1 MSEALR
7 VESIGHTYGAD
18 TKAPFSAV
26 GDITFELEQ
35 GQVACIVGPSGCG
48 KSTLMRIMAGLMRP
62 TNGTVAVG
70 GTAIDGVPKE
80 LAMVFQ
86 DYSRSLFPWLRVRQ
100 NVEYPLKHIDKPTR
114 RELAVAALAEVGLY
128 GHENKYPWELSG
140 GMQQRVAIARA
151 LAVQPRILLMDE
163 PFASVDAQTRAG
175 LEDLVLSIQ
184 AETGITI
191 VLVTHDI
198 DESVYLADRVV
209 ALSAHP
215 STVLEVIDVDLS
227 RPRDQLATKEHPDF
241 LAYRHRVYQL
251 LHGPKTVRRVGGE
264 FNSSSSA
271 PTSTEPVDMAT
282 GS

>member
-7 VESIGHTYGAD
+7 VESIGHIYGID
-18 TKAPFSAV
+18 SKTPFTAV

-48 KSTLMRIMAGLMRP
+48 KSTLMRIMAGLTNP
-62 TNGTVAVG
+62 TKGTVTIG

-100 NVEYPLKHIDKPTR
+100 NVEFPLKHLDKPTR
-114 RELAVAALAEVGLY
+114 RKLASEALSEVGLD
-128 GHENKYPWELSG
+128 GHESKYPWELSG

-163 PFASVDAQTRAG
+163 PFASVDAQTRSE

-209 ALSAHP
+209 ALSGHP
-215 STVLEVIDVDLS
+215 STVLDVIDINLD
-227 RPRDQLATKEHPDF
+227 RPRDQLTTKEHPDF
-241 LAYRHRVYQL
+241 LTFRHRVYEL
-251 LHGPKTVRRVGGE
+251 LHRSDKEQVT
-264 FNSSSSA
+264 
-271 PTSTEPVDMAT
+271 
-282 GS
+282 